1 MGEPIP
7 STPGPPGRV
16 TNVTGQRGELH
27 FVIPPR
33 HRNRHHQPRTLNGTQ
48 EWGQTRRALPL
59 QVGPNQTSTTTPSG
73 AKSDE
78 HTQVRGRADN
88 IVVLDLPRWRVMTQI
103 VSRTLGRS
111 LLRRELWNGNREG
124 LGNFLRWDPEQNII
138 RWAWTRYHPV
148 RRRYLAAR
156 ENGDWDHAEVV
167 WLRSHREAGRWLDSL
182 QPPEPPGPGGE

>member
-1 MGEPIP
+1 MRISVVGSAGSGKTTLARQVAQRVGIRHVELD
-7 STPGPPGRV
+7 SLFHLEGWTPNPEFRPQV
-16 TNVTGQRGELH
+16 EA
-27 FVIPPR
+27 
-33 HRNRHHQPRTLNGTQ
+33 
-48 EWGQTRRALPL
+48 ALA
-59 QVGPNQTSTTTPSG
+59 TPAWVCDGNYS
-73 AKSDE
+73 AVADL
-78 HTQVRGRADN
+78 VRGRADT